1 MKCISFLAIGFACVA
16 TVGALDLSD
25 LMVREPVNPDDV
37 MLRRPAGRTR
47 AELDARAKA
56 AAAAAAE
63 AQAKAEAEAKARAEA
78 EAKARAEAEAKAKE
92 EAAKAQ
98 AEAEAKA
105 RAEAEAKA
113 KEEAAKA
120 HLDNISIS
128 LDQIVS
134 NMDRMYAKFENPSIQ
149 TQELQQTNSLYI
161 EESF

>member
-63 AQAKAEAEAKARAEA
+63 AQAKADAEAKIVAAEA
-78 EAKARAEAEAKAKE
+78 EAKSNDLLEK
-92 EAAKAQ
+92 
-98 AEAEAKA
+98 
-105 RAEAEAKA
+105 
-113 KEEAAKA
+113 
-120 HLDNISIS
+120 S
-128 LDQIVS
+128 LTDKILYQ
-134 NMDRMYAKFENPSIQ
+134 M
-149 TQELQQTNSLYI
+149 YI
-161 EESF
+161 EKWDGRLPSTIAGDSANILIPVTDPSSSESSQTSQTSQTSQPAAG